1 MVRAAVRRSTVR
13 CMRATIEITDPLYRR
28 LKAAAAHR
36 GLRGLSPLVEDAL
49 AEYLAAEPERRDVLA
64 AIEAAEGA
72 WSEDDVTE
80 LEEARRR
87 AWSEC
92 RLDPSSTATS

>member
-1 MVRAAVRRSTVR
+1 MRTTV
-13 CMRATIEITDPLYRR
+13 EISDPLYRR
-28 LKAAAAHR
+28 LKAAAADH
-36 GLRGLSPLVEDAL
+36 GLRGLSPLVEEAL

-64 AIEAAEGA
+64 AIEAADGA
-72 WSEDDVTE
+72 WTEDDVTE

-87 AWSEC
+87 AWREW